1 MKKLNLT
8 PAKLSIA
15 GVALTVIGL
24 FGIVPMLFNSD
35 GAAVAAGSQSNSSPQ
50 QVAAPIAQVQ
60 KQEPVAPQA
69 VSGHPV
75 RIVASTVGVDMPV
88 VDGFYDSTTGDWT
101 LYSDKAQFAAM
112 TTEPNDKEGQTFI
125 YGHATQ
131 RVFGKL
137 LNMHIGDQV
146 EVYTNN
152 GYKFTYTLKQTEVVT
167 PQNTDILGYTGS
179 PRLLL
184 QTCVGA
190 WSQDRKFFVL
200 DFTKVEKV

>member
-1 MKKLNLT
+1 MLKKYINSSRL
-8 PAKLSIA
+8 AVA
-15 GVALTVIGL
+15 GVGLTVIGL
-24 FGIVPMLFNSD
+24 FGLIPMLYNND
-35 GAAVAAGSQSNSSPQ
+35 GVAVAANQANASSA
-50 QVAAPIAQVQ
+50 VAAPTEI
-60 KQEPVAPQA
+60 KQAAPVAPQA

-75 RIVASTVGVDMPV
+75 RIVASSVGVDMPV

-112 TTEPNDKEGQTFI
+112 TAEPNDKSGQTFI

-137 LNMHIGDQV
+137 LNMHVGDTV
-146 EVYTNN
+146 EVYTSN
-152 GYKFTYTLKQTEVVT
+152 GYKFTYTLKETEVVT
-167 PQNTDILGYTGS
+167 PQNTNILGYTGS

-184 QTCVGA
+184 QTCVGTF
-190 WSQDRKFFVL
+190 SESRKFFIL

>member
-8 PAKLSIA
+8 PARLAIT

-24 FGIVPMLFNSD
+24 FGVVPMLFNSGD
-35 GAAVAAGSQSNSSPQ
+35 VAIAANQSNSSS
-50 QVAAPIAQVQ
+50 QVAAPIAQIQ
-60 KQEPVAPQA
+60 KQAPVAPQA

-75 RIVASTVGVDMPV
+75 RIVASSVGVDMPV
-88 VDGFYDSTTGDWT
+88 VDGFYDTTTGNWT
-101 LYSDKAQFAAM
+101 LYSDKAQFATM
-112 TTEPNDKEGQTFI
+112 TTEPNDKAGQTFI

-137 LNMHIGDQV
+137 LNMNVGDQA
-146 EVYTNN
+146 EVYTSN

-167 PQNTDILGYTGS
+167 PQNTNILGYTGS

-190 WSQDRKFFVL
+190 WSQNRKFFIL
-200 DFTKVEKV
+200 DFTKVEKVS

>member
-1 MKKLNLT
+1 MLKKYINSSRL
-8 PAKLSIA
+8 AVA
-15 GVALTVIGL
+15 GVGLTVIGL
-24 FGIVPMLFNSD
+24 FGLIPMLYNND
-35 GAAVAAGSQSNSSPQ
+35 GVAVAANQANASSA
-50 QVAAPIAQVQ
+50 VAAPAEI
-60 KQEPVAPQA
+60 KQAAPVAPQA

-75 RIVASTVGVDMPV
+75 RIVASSVGVDMPV

-112 TTEPNDKEGQTFI
+112 TAEPNDKSGQTFI

-137 LNMHIGDQV
+137 LNMHVGDTV
-146 EVYTNN
+146 EVYTSN
-152 GYKFTYTLKQTEVVT
+152 GYKFTYTLKETEVVT
-167 PQNTDILGYTGS
+167 PQNTNILGYTGS

-184 QTCVGA
+184 QTCVGTF
-190 WSQDRKFFVL
+190 SESRKFFIL

>member
-1 MKKLNLT
+1 MTMILKKLT
-8 PAKLSIA
+8 PSRLAIA
-15 GVALTVIGL
+15 GVVLTVFGL

-35 GAAVAAGSQSNSSPQ
+35 DVAIAASPSVA
-50 QVAAPIAQVQ
+50 QVAGTPDEI
-60 KQEPVAPQA
+60 KKEEPVAPSTI
-69 VSGHPV
+69 SGHPV
-75 RIVASTVGVDMPV
+75 RVVAPTVGVDMPV
-88 VDGFYDSTTGDWT
+88 VDGFYDSASGDWT

-112 TTEPNDKEGQTFI
+112 TAEPNDKEGQTFI

-137 LNMHIGDQV
+137 LTMKTGDHV
-146 EVYTNN
+146 EVYTSN
-152 GYKFTYTLKQTEVVT
+152 GYKFTYTLTETDIVT
-167 PQNTDILGYTGS
+167 PQNTNVLSYTGK

-190 WSQDRKFFVL
+190 WSQNRKFFML

>member
-1 MKKLNLT
+1 MLKKYIDSSRL
-8 PAKLSIA
+8 AIA
-15 GVALTVIGL
+15 GVGLTVIGL
-24 FGIVPMLFNSD
+24 FGLIPMLYNND
-35 GAAVAAGSQSNSSPQ
+35 GVAVAANQADASS
-50 QVAAPIAQVQ
+50 VAAPAEI
-60 KQEPVAPQA
+60 KQAAPVAPQA

-75 RIVASTVGVDMPV
+75 RIVASSVGVDMPV

-112 TTEPNDKEGQTFI
+112 TAEPNDKSGQTFI

-137 LNMHIGDQV
+137 LNMHAGDSV
-146 EVYTNN
+146 EVYTSN

-167 PQNTDILGYTGS
+167 PQNTSILSYTGS

-184 QTCVGA
+184 QTCVGT
-190 WSQDRKFFVL
+190 WSESRKFFIL

>member
-1 MKKLNLT
+1 MLKKYINSSRL
-8 PAKLSIA
+8 AIA
-15 GVALTVIGL
+15 GVGLVVLGLIGL
-24 FGIVPMLFNSD
+24 VPMLYSSD
-35 GAAVAAGSQSNSSPQ
+35 GVAVAANQAAASSS
-50 QVAAPIAQVQ
+50 VAAPAAEV
-60 KQEPVAPQA
+60 KKADPAPQS

-75 RIVASTVGVDMPV
+75 RIVAPSVGVDMPV

-112 TTEPNDKEGQTFI
+112 TTEPNDKSGQTFI

-137 LNMHIGDQV
+137 LNMHEGDIV

-167 PQNTDILGYTGS
+167 PQNTSILSYTGA

-184 QTCVGA
+184 QTCVGS
-190 WSQDRKFFVL
+190 WSESRKFFIL
-200 DFTKVEKV
+200 DYTKVEKIDS

>member
-1 MKKLNLT
+1 MFKKYINSSRL
-8 PAKLSIA
+8 AIA
-15 GVALTVIGL
+15 GVGLVVIGL
-24 FGIVPMLFNSD
+24 IGLIPMLYSSD
-35 GAAVAAGSQSNSSPQ
+35 GVAVAANQANAATS
-50 QVAAPIAQVQ
+50 VAAPAAET
-60 KQEPVAPQA
+60 KKADPAPQS

-75 RIVASTVGVDMPV
+75 RIVASSVGVDMPV

-112 TTEPNDKEGQTFI
+112 TTQPNDKSGQTFI

-137 LNMHIGDQV
+137 LNMHVGDTV

-152 GYKFTYTLKQTEVVT
+152 GYKFTYTLKETEVVT
-167 PQNTDILGYTGS
+167 PQNTGILNYSGA

-184 QTCVGA
+184 QTCVGT
-190 WSQDRKFFVL
+190 WSESRKFFIL
-200 DFTKVEKV
+200 DYTKVEKIDS